1 MRLLRL
7 DHDNGLSLVERY
19 EGDIPPYAIL
29 SHTWGADS
37 DEVTYLDVVNMA
49 NLHKLGWNKIH
60 ACARQAKKDKL
71 RYFWVDTCC
80 RSAHNIHIVGSRH

>member
-7 DHDNGLSLVERY
+7 DDDNELSLVERY

-49 NLHKLGWNKIH
+49 NLHKLGWNKIY
-60 ACARQAKKDKL
+60 ACARQAKRDEL
-71 RYFWVDTCC
+71 QYFWVDTCC
-80 RSAHNIHIVGSRH
+80 RSAQNIHIICSCH

>member
-7 DHDNGLSLVERY
+7 DDDKDLSLVEHY

-49 NLHKLGWNKIH
+49 NPHKLGWNKIH
-60 ACARQAKKDKL
+60 ACAKQAKRDKL
-71 RYFWVDTCC
+71 QYIWVDTCC
-80 RSAHNIHIVGSRH
+80 RSVYKIYMKGSYH

>member
-1 MRLLRL
+1 MRLLRH
-7 DHDNGLSLVERY
+7 DHNNDLSLVEYY
-19 EGDIPPYAIL
+19 EGNIPPYAIL

-60 ACARQAKKDKL
+60 GCARQARRDKL
-71 RYFWVDTCC
+71 QYFWVDTCC
-80 RSAHNIHIVGSRH
+80 RSAHKTSIQ